1 MLLILIGLVMALA
14 VLSYRAFFGEAPAHD
29 LMLVSARSASVDK
42 SADEGRI
49 PLSPGD
55 VIGITDVV
63 RTDIDGTA
71 ALQYGTGAQL
81 MLGEST
87 TMRVLD
93 ADSKGVRVEMD
104 EGTVTAR
111 VRAGAPPLDVM
122 SKGRSVRASDADFT
136 VMVGRQ
142 GELSA
147 LAQRGQLKVSGIAG
161 ADGLVAG
168 EALHTNGGRGSVIGA
183 VSDSLLLD
191 VDWPEAEVTR
201 LARVDVNGVTDPFA
215 TVTVGEGPESVKVR
229 ADEDGRFS
237 VEVGLAEGINT
248 VPIKV
253 RDVAG
258 REVVRTQTVRR
269 DSTAPVIEAA
279 EVVWGR

>member
-29 LMLVSARSASVDK
+29 LMVVSARSASVDK
-42 SADEGRI
+42 SADERRI

-71 ALQYGTGAQL
+71 ALQYGNGAQL

-111 VRAGAPPLDVM
+111 VRAGGNRHHGAATPRTPSPPYQ
-122 SKGRSVRASDADFT
+122 FT
-136 VMVGRQ
+136 Y
-142 GELSA
+142 ELNS
-147 LAQRGQLKVSGIAG
+147 S
-161 ADGLVAG
+161 
-168 EALHTNGGRGSVIGA
+168 
-183 VSDSLLLD
+183 
-191 VDWPEAEVTR
+191 P
-201 LARVDVNGVTDPFA
+201 
-215 TVTVGEGPESVKVR
+215 
-229 ADEDGRFS
+229 
-237 VEVGLAEGINT
+237 
-248 VPIKV
+248 
-253 RDVAG
+253 
-258 REVVRTQTVRR
+258 
-269 DSTAPVIEAA
+269 
-279 EVVWGR
+279 

>member
-29 LMLVSARSASVDK
+29 LMVVSARSASVD
-42 SADEGRI
+42 GRSGVEKT

-55 VIGITDVV
+55 VIGVADVV
-63 RTDIDGTA
+63 RTDMEGSA
-71 ALQYGTGAQL
+71 ALQYGSGAQL

-93 ADSKGVRVEMD
+93 ADSKGVRVELD

-136 VMVGRQ
+136 VMVGRT

-147 LAQRGQLKVSGIAG
+147 LAQRGELR
-161 ADGLVAG
+161 VAG
-168 EALHTNGGRGSVIGA
+168 FNGAERLASGEVLHTNKGRGSVIGA
-183 VSDSLLLD
+183 VTDSLLLD

-237 VEVGLAEGINT
+237 VQVGLAEGINT
-248 VPIKV
+248 VPIRV

-258 REVVRTQTVRR
+258 RERVRTETVRR